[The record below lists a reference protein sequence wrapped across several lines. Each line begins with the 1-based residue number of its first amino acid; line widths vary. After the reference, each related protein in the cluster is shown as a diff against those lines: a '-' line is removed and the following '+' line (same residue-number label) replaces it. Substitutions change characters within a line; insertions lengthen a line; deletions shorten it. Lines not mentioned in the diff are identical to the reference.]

1 MEKISK
7 YISDA
12 IKDKLEWFEVFVINN
27 HKLTNQIREECLYNN
42 SRCKRTVMDELMYG
56 IESKLVDDVIDN
68 LKDKPFYYFYEIY
81 ADPACPQVFKQ
92 LSADDFFFF
101 SCYVHGMCA
110 EGRYSRRELYKFSEE
125 MYEKDFAVFLKMIR
139 DYGMG
144 NNA

>member
-12 IKDKLEWFEVFVINN
+12 IKDKLEQFEQDTVANY
-27 HKLTNQIREECLYNN
+27 KLTDEIRDVCSYDNVK
-42 SRCKRTVMDELMYG
+42 CKVKIFNELMYG
-56 IESKLVDDVIDN
+56 VENKLIDDVIDD
-68 LKDKPFYYFYEIY
+68 LKNKPMYYFYEIY

-101 SCYVHGMCA
+101 SCYVHGMLMT
-110 EGRYSRRELYKFSEE
+110 GNGSRKKLYNVCKE